1 MMPNLRTKLLAAM
14 VCLLC
19 YCTSAQTP
27 ATVYDP
33 VFDGLQYKYPTKKV
47 TLPNGATIAYADEGK
62 GPETIIFIHGL
73 GSYLP
78 AWDKNIAEL
87 RQHYRCIA
95 LDLPGY
101 GKSGKQVPEVSMDY
115 YAQTVLQ
122 LMDKLKLKQA
132 TLAGHSMGGQIAIT
146 AALKEPQRI
155 KHLVL
160 VAPAGFETFTQEQH
174 QLFKMTVTPESVQKT
189 TPGQVTAN
197 FKANFHHMPADAQ
210 HMIDDRL
217 KITESEQFAAY
228 SQAVAGGVAA
238 MVDAPVYDD
247 LTRLEVT
254 TLILFG
260 ENDALIPNRYFNPTL
275 TTQTVAEH
283 GRDRIKNSELV
294 MVPAAGHFLQYEQP
308 ELFNQAVRSFLKPA
322 HQHSLK

>member
-1 MMPNLRTKLLAAM
+1 M

-19 YCTSAQTP
+19 YCTNAQPP
-27 ATVYDP
+27 AVGHDP

-47 TLPNGATIAYADEGK
+47 TLPNGATIAFADEGK

-95 LDLPGY
+95 IDLPGY
-101 GKSGKQVPEVSMDY
+101 GKSGKQVPELSMGF
-115 YAQTVLQ
+115 YAQTVLE
-122 LMDKLKLKQA
+122 LMDKLNLKQA

-146 AALKEPQRI
+146 ASLKQPQRI
-155 KHLVL
+155 KYLVL

-189 TPGQVTAN
+189 TPEQVLAN
-197 FKANFHHMPADAQ
+197 FKANFHRMPTDVQ

-217 KITESEQFAAY
+217 KMAESEQFAAY
-228 SQAVAGGVAA
+228 SSTVAGGVAA
-238 MVDAPVYDD
+238 MVDAPVYED
-247 LTRLEVT
+247 LPRLQT
-254 TLILFG
+254 PTLILFG

-275 TTQTVAEH
+275 TTQTVAER
-283 GRDRIKNSELV
+283 GRNRIKNSQLV

-322 HQHSLK
+322 QQHSLK